1 MLCIIQYYYGDR
13 IFTNGVDAMSFDVFE
28 KEMNRGFIQ
37 LLVLLVLET
46 PLYGYMIIRKIGDL
60 GYQVEENTLY
70 PLLRRLETKNI
81 LKSNWEIEE
90 NKPRKYYVITPLGR
104 KLRTK
109 LKEIREIQDAVIKK
123 ITGGSDDV

>member
-1 MLCIIQYYYGDR
+1 
-13 IFTNGVDAMSFDVFE
+13 MSFDVFE